1 MSSAVANKTQPVD
14 VAKVFHARVQSV
26 AGTLRVSRSILNGKI
41 SRHILSDTTGFTT
54 LFSFQKLALG
64 ERCGDKSFVG
74 SISGELVLSVNAA
87 YTRPEQSRSK
97 KRSLDTTV
105 EEAARAVARV
115 RKSGKDAE
123 SVTEGSYEVAKQTIS
138 DILKVK
144 GASGENAIESWA
156 LSLRKP
162 GEYGAAPS
170 TDGRP
175 SLVIAARVAAGVAIS
190 IASMS
195 NAIKLCKDGMITVGS
210 DAVVSDF
217 DLPMTEQ
224 CREAHDRGQRSILFL
239 ASVPHVDDPLPP
251 ATKEGDNTSP
261 LTK

>member
-1 MSSAVANKTQPVD
+1 MSSVVTQTQPVE
-14 VAKVFHARVQSV
+14 VAKAFHARVQSV
-26 AGTLRVSRSILNGKI
+26 AGNLRVNKSTLNGKV
-41 SRHILSDTTGFTT
+41 SSHVLSESTGFNA

-64 ERCGDKSFVG
+64 ERCGDKSFLG

-87 YTRPEQSRSK
+87 YTRPEQPRSK
-97 KRSLDTTV
+97 KRSIDTTV
-105 EEAARAVARV
+105 EEATRAVARV

-123 SVTEGSYEVAKQTIS
+123 SITEGSYEIAKQTIS
-138 DILKVK
+138 EILKIK
-144 GASGENAIESWA
+144 GVSGENALESWA

-170 TDGRP
+170 KDGRP

-210 DAVVSDF
+210 ESVISDF
-217 DLPMTEQ
+217 NLPMTEQ
-224 CREAHDRGQRSILFL
+224 CREAHERGQRSILFL
-239 ASVPHVDDPLPP
+239 ASVPHVDESRPSSE
-251 ATKEGDNTSP
+251 KEGD
-261 LTK
+261 KIEK

>member
-1 MSSAVANKTQPVD
+1 MSSGVNTAAKPVE
-14 VAKVFHARVQSV
+14 VAKAFHARVQSV
-26 AGTLRVSRSILNGKI
+26 ASTLRVSKSSLNGKI
-41 SRHILSDTTGFTT
+41 SSHVLSDSTGFTT

-97 KRSLDTTV
+97 KRSFDTTA

-115 RKSGKDAE
+115 RKSGKDAD
-123 SVTEGSYEVAKQTIS
+123 SVTEGSYDVAKQTIS
-138 DILKVK
+138 EILKVK
-144 GASGENAIESWA
+144 GASGENALESWA

-170 TDGRP
+170 ADGRP

-217 DLPMTEQ
+217 NLPMTEQ
-224 CREAHDRGQRSILFL
+224 CREAHDRGQKSILFL
-239 ASVPHVDDPLPP
+239 ASVPHVDDPPP
-251 ATKEGDNTSP
+251 SSAKDGD
-261 LTK
+261 KIEK